1 MLTAMLLLACLAQE
15 PELRYVANAGML
27 IDVDRRA
34 FLVDAPIRD
43 GISPYATSPAAE
55 RNRLEMALPPYDRV
69 DAILIT
75 HWHEDHFNAEAVAAH
90 LAHNPRA
97 VLVSSPEVVDQV
109 RRVAPDLASSR
120 LQSVLPPPGGSEA
133 VRVAGV
139 PVHVL
144 RIRHNPTRR
153 LPEQHV
159 GFLIGDSAP
168 VLHVGDADPTAGN
181 FVRLRALPAVDVA
194 LLPFWY
200 VLDEASRRFVTESIR
215 PRRIAAIHLPP
226 GDSAT
231 VEAALRAAG
240 ISVGLPQGTGSRLIA
255 PR

>member
-55 RNRLEMALPPYDRV
+55 RNRLEMALPPYRPRGRDPHHALARGPFQRGGCGGTSGAQPARGVGFVAGGRGSGAPRRTGPGPVRV
-69 DAILIT
+69 CS
-75 HWHEDHFNAEAVAAH
+75 
-90 LAHNPRA
+90 RYCRRQ
-97 VLVSSPEVVDQV
+97 VD
-109 RRVAPDLASSR
+109 
-120 LQSVLPPPGGSEA
+120 SEA

-139 PVHVL
+139 PIHVL

-194 LLPFWY
+194 LLPFW
-200 VLDEASRRFVTESIR
+200 
-215 PRRIAAIHLPP
+215 
-226 GDSAT
+226 
-231 VEAALRAAG
+231 
-240 ISVGLPQGTGSRLIA
+240 
-255 PR
+255 